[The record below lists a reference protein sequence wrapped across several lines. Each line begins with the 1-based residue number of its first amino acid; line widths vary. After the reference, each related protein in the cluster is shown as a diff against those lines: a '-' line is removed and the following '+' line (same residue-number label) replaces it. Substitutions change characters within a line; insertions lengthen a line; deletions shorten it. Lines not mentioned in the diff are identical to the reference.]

1 MSGRIAKGLVERI
14 SQVMG
19 GTCPHHYHD
28 PSPIA
33 VARLSGGGATPDNAF
48 EMICSTIRFG
58 KGVTSEIGYDVR
70 QLGAKHTLIV
80 TDKNV
85 INTTAFK

>member
-1 MSGRIAKGLVERI
+1 MIDGAIRCLRLTNFHPFEVRES
-14 SQVMG
+14 
-19 GTCPHHYHD
+19 
-28 PSPIA
+28 
-33 VARLSGGGATPDNAF
+33 VADLSGKIAAPGYIATTDYAF

-58 KGVTSEIGYDVR
+58 KGVTAEIGYDIKN
-70 QLGAKHTLIV
+70 LGLAHTLVV